1 MNATIN
7 TEESA
12 TTITKEQPTLNPEKE
27 DDNISASSLESY
39 RISESPARQVLSNPA
54 ESTSKSGLSSKILPD
69 TSSTGGE
76 DDDDKDLEEDDEEPS
91 DLGELIAIRKFVR
104 DVSSAASRFSSSSSS
119 TSSSSSACLSRA
131 GSESRRSSAADTVSG
146 YSRSGWSGMASSRSR

>member
-1 MNATIN
+1 MQK

-12 TTITKEQPTLNPEKE
+12 VTTTTKEQPSLIPEKVE
-27 DDNISASSLESY
+27 EDNISATSSESF
-39 RISESPARQVLSNPA
+39 RINESPAYQVLSQPD
-54 ESTSKSGLSSKILPD
+54 ESTSKSGLESKAVPD

-76 DDDDKDLEEDDEEPS
+76 DEDDKDLEEDDEEPS
-91 DLGELIAIRKFVR
+91 DLGEMIAIRKFVR
-104 DVSSAASRFSSSSSS
+104 DVSSAATRFSSSSSS